1 MRHPGYW
8 SGVRIALQG
17 SVCINTVL
25 ARKHYSVLYL
35 RNRLQTV
42 YDELDLLRRRQMRY
56 GVGYWGRPLATGLG
70 GCDLRRAR
78 T

>member
-17 SVCINTVL
+17 GVGINTVL
-25 ARKHYSVLYL
+25 ARKRYSVLCL

-42 YDELDLLRRRQMRY
+42 YDELDLRGEDR
-56 GVGYWGRPLATGLG
+56 
-70 GCDLRRAR
+70 
-78 T
+78 